1 MNYWERLRSLNLMSL
16 QRRRERYM
24 ILQIYKILHGI
35 CPKDLN
41 IQFPPPF
48 RLGVKAI
55 IPNPN
60 GAASQR
66 HQTLYDKPF
75 AVLGPRLWNTIPT
88 ELTQVGL
95 RQQFKN
101 SLTNYL
107 LLIPDK
113 PPVLGYCCPNNNS
126 LLSWSENRAEAQ
138 LLRWFPYEI
147 AC

>member
-24 ILQIYKILHGI
+24 ILQIFKILHGI
-35 CPKDLN
+35 CPNDLN
-41 IQFPPPF
+41 IQFAPPS

-55 IPNPN
+55 IPNLN
-60 GAASQR
+60 RAASQR
-66 HQTLYDKPF
+66 HQTLYDKSF

-88 ELTQVGL
+88 ELTQVGF

-113 PPVLGYCCPNNNS
+113 PPVLGYCCHNNNS
-126 LLSWSENRAEAQ
+126 LFSWSEKRAESQ
-138 LLRWFPYEI
+138 LLRWSPYEM